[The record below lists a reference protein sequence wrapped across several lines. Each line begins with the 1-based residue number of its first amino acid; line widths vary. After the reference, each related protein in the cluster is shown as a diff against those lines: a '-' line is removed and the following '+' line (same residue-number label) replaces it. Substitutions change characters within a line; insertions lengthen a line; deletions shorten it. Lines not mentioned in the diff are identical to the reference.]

1 MNPPQLHRRA
11 AGVRFE
17 SRSSASTFF
26 LFLPSY
32 LFAILFSAS
41 RHFTPLRRRPSLTPR
56 RESQTGRSTH
66 SSNRHSILKMN
77 KRKKKNDF
85 NRSHLPAPLSQLS
98 SSPASASTSRP
109 RFPSPP
115 RATGD
120 IDPDNASIL
129 VAGGGGVALSVA
141 RRLKDAGAWVWMLQ
155 RSDVRRPEIE
165 KMMAVVV
172 RGDATSKEDVDK
184 AFGQIEDVDLVVSTI
199 GGTPADPRADSEGN
213 INLIEAA
220 AAKVSFFFFFF
231 FL

>member
-77 KRKKKNDF
+77 KRKKKTISTGRTSPRLC
-85 NRSHLPAPLSQLS
+85 RSSRRPPPPPPPLAPASLPLRERRATSTRTTPPS
-98 SSPASASTSRP
+98 SSP
-109 RFPSPP
+109 
-115 RATGD
+115 
-120 IDPDNASIL
+120 
-129 VAGGGGVALSVA
+129 
-141 RRLKDAGAWVWMLQ
+141 
-155 RSDVRRPEIE
+155 
-165 KMMAVVV
+165 
-172 RGDATSKEDVDK
+172 
-184 AFGQIEDVDLVVSTI
+184 
-199 GGTPADPRADSEGN
+199 
-213 INLIEAA
+213 EAA
-220 AAKVSFFFFFF
+220 ASPSPSRAASRTPGPGSGCCSARTCAGPRSKR
-231 FL
+231 

>member
-1 MNPPQLHRRA
+1 
-11 AGVRFE
+11 
-17 SRSSASTFF
+17 
-26 LFLPSY
+26 
-32 LFAILFSAS
+32 
-41 RHFTPLRRRPSLTPR
+41 
-56 RESQTGRSTH
+56 
-66 SSNRHSILKMN
+66 MN

-184 AFGQIEDVDLVVSTI
+184 AFGQIEDVAALV
-199 GGTPADPRADSEGN
+199 
-213 INLIEAA
+213 AA
-220 AAKVSFFFFFF
+220 AALKGSASGRTLSAVDTSQLYEKEGAAPKFEVFS
-231 FL
+231 L